1 MGSPSSTEKTTSP
14 LASPLKSPFSEERI
28 SSIAG
33 KGKGKSRRR
42 LPDAESDSTSTR
54 YSLSHDSLVSLVPTE
69 GGVSGGSGE
78 DADSVAPLA
87 KPLRHNVSL
96 SDLED
101 HAAGLGRDSG
111 ASRASSAIS
120 LTSTISAGGGGS
132 RAKPPRDSNLPG
144 APGRFL
150 SWMRRE
156 PTLEG
161 TLEKQ
166 KTEGYFGST
175 MRLLGLGS
183 RGWKM
188 RHYVLYDNHLFWG
201 RGFSRMYGY
210 GTVLSARLAPEM
222 GETAFALEL
231 VTHPKFSLRRGG
243 FDSLDYWQRLY
254 GLCCSTHG
262 YSLRM
267 MRAGTV
273 IDRDRWVTALQQAL
287 LAPTGS
293 PTSPARTMLHAEE
306 RSVFAVENGT
316 LDRPSADGASED
328 GEKRP
333 SSTTTPTTREA
344 AREQSGLW
352 TPNDRD
358 GREAA
363 AVAAW
368 EEAARMMVDHEA
380 EESARAIAEAKRGM
394 EDAHDADARKDA
406 MAESSSGSEFSNFSP
421 DEQED
426 DGFATASESGESP
439 AMSPAGA
446 RRGESVPA
454 EWLSANGGGR
464 DGGAEKKPPPAP
476 ALRRTS
482 SLAKKNGGASLN
494 IADLFGLGGGA
505 SGERDGSRKVTF
517 LDDAA
522 LESTVEYAPT
532 PTKRNPGG
540 VGKTAAKLA
549 PFGGGGAS
557 TATSE
562 GDLLE
567 PGLQSAAHRALR
579 HAAGRWV
586 IPPQEL
592 KLGCRIGSGSF
603 GQVFTADWNGTEV
616 ALKQMHDKSLTGST
630 VQEFSDEIRVMQGL
644 RHPNVVLFLGAVIQS
659 PTLSIVCELMPLG
672 SLHSLLHGKSRG
684 GGELSSN
691 GRLRRQMAQ
700 DCARGMSYLHSRS
713 PPVVHHDLKP
723 ANLLVDS
730 HWTLKVSD
738 FGMSRLKHNTYLSS
752 NSPGGTPEWMAP
764 EVLRNDP
771 TDENSDVYSF
781 AVILWELMTLKYPWE
796 ELSSPVQIVV
806 QVAFLHRRPKLPT
819 WLPTEAMQLLQQC
832 WHKDPETRPQ
842 FAEILESLK
851 AEMPEAWADHP
862 ASDSP
867 NSLIAAKAA
876 KAKAELGAAAAASST
891 PKHKEPPSPSF
902 SELSGSHPT
911 SPSPSLDGGFVS
923 LKGLRPIKTPAP
935 AVKKSTRALGP
946 NHMTESGS
954 SSEDDGDAPPGPQGY
969 SRGGHVGKPPSTA
982 RANGANG
989 ANGVNGVNG
998 AVRGFPPAA
1007 KVLMNGDVPMS
1018 PEMKAAGALKMPGLS
1033 PLKITPR
1040 AGG

>member
-1 MGSPSSTEKTTSP
+1 M
-14 LASPLKSPFSEERI
+14 R
-28 SSIAG
+28 
-33 KGKGKSRRR
+33 
-42 LPDAESDSTSTR
+42 
-54 YSLSHDSLVSLVPTE
+54 
-69 GGVSGGSGE
+69 

-293 PTSPARTMLHAEE
+293 PTSPAQTMLHAEE

-394 EDAHDADARKDA
+394 DAHDADARKDA

-439 AMSPAGA
+439 AMSPASA

-464 DGGAEKKPPPAP
+464 DGGRRRN
-476 ALRRTS
+476 LRPRRRC
-482 SLAKKNGGASLN
+482 GG
-494 IADLFGLGGGA
+494 
-505 SGERDGSRKVTF
+505 RPVWPR
-517 LDDAA
+517 
-522 LESTVEYAPT
+522 
-532 PTKRNPGG
+532 
-540 VGKTAAKLA
+540 KTAA
-549 PFGGGGAS
+549 
-557 TATSE
+557 
-562 GDLLE
+562 
-567 PGLQSAAHRALR
+567 
-579 HAAGRWV
+579 
-586 IPPQEL
+586 
-592 KLGCRIGSGSF
+592 
-603 GQVFTADWNGTEV
+603 
-616 ALKQMHDKSLTGST
+616 
-630 VQEFSDEIRVMQGL
+630 
-644 RHPNVVLFLGAVIQS
+644 
-659 PTLSIVCELMPLG
+659 
-672 SLHSLLHGKSRG
+672 
-684 GGELSSN
+684 
-691 GRLRRQMAQ
+691 RR
-700 DCARGMSYLHSRS
+700 
-713 PPVVHHDLKP
+713 
-723 ANLLVDS
+723 
-730 HWTLKVSD
+730 
-738 FGMSRLKHNTYLSS
+738 
-752 NSPGGTPEWMAP
+752 
-764 EVLRNDP
+764 
-771 TDENSDVYSF
+771 
-781 AVILWELMTLKYPWE
+781 
-796 ELSSPVQIVV
+796 
-806 QVAFLHRRPKLPT
+806 
-819 WLPTEAMQLLQQC
+819 
-832 WHKDPETRPQ
+832 
-842 FAEILESLK
+842 
-851 AEMPEAWADHP
+851 
-862 ASDSP
+862 
-867 NSLIAAKAA
+867 
-876 KAKAELGAAAAASST
+876 
-891 PKHKEPPSPSF
+891 
-902 SELSGSHPT
+902 
-911 SPSPSLDGGFVS
+911 
-923 LKGLRPIKTPAP
+923 
-935 AVKKSTRALGP
+935 
-946 NHMTESGS
+946 
-954 SSEDDGDAPPGPQGY
+954 
-969 SRGGHVGKPPSTA
+969 
-982 RANGANG
+982 
-989 ANGVNGVNG
+989 
-998 AVRGFPPAA
+998 
-1007 KVLMNGDVPMS
+1007 
-1018 PEMKAAGALKMPGLS
+1018 
-1033 PLKITPR
+1033 
-1040 AGG
+1040 